1 MVVAGDTIFIAGR
14 PDIIMTQ
21 AEKGYGALILENPQ
35 QALDAWQGKKGALLW
50 SVSAKDGRKLAEYK
64 LKSIA
69 ARFRRYGR
77 RQRKAVRIYTGWPPA
92 LHGRLKLNIR

>member
-14 PDIIMTQ
+14 PDIIRTQ

-64 LKSIA
+64 LKSLPVFDGMVA
-69 ARFRRYGR
+69 AN
-77 RQRKAVRIYTGWPPA
+77 A
-92 LHGRLKLNIR
+92 KLYVSTQDGHLLCMGN

>member
-14 PDIIMTQ
+14 PDIIRTQ

-50 SVSAKDGRKLAEYK
+50 SVSAKVWTKAGRIRTQ
-64 LKSIA
+64 IA

-77 RQRKAVRIYTGWPPA
+77 RQRKAVHIYTGWPPA
-92 LHGRLKLNIR
+92 LHGKLKLNIR